1 MQYESPTQPPRQ
13 RLTRSAREKMI
24 AGVAGGLAEY
34 FDLDPVVVR
43 LLWIAAGI
51 LTGGLA
57 IPAYGL
63 MWWIMP
69 RQDEVGTPLG
79 WRSTAGSAVGDSG
92 VAPEP
97 VATASAGAAAGHA
110 SASVATGGEPT
121 AATAYGEAPSAGYA
135 DEPSATTAYTS
146 APPPSYPAWSVPD
159 HRRRRQR
166 TAGVILIGLG
176 LIFMAHQSGI
186 FSWYAWRYFW
196 PVVLIAVGAALLV
209 RQNAWRR

>member
-1 MQYESPTQPPRQ
+1 MQYESPTQPHRQ

-57 IPAYGL
+57 IPAYGV

-69 RQDEVGTPLG
+69 RQDEVGPPLG
-79 WRSTAGSAVGDSG
+79 WRSTAPSAVGG
-92 VAPEP
+92 GAPEP
-97 VATASAGAAAGHA
+97 AATAGGAAGHA
-110 SASVATGGEPT
+110 SAGVATDGEP
-121 AATAYGEAPSAGYA
+121 AAPTAYAEEPGARGYA
-135 DEPSATTAYTS
+135 DEPSPTTAYTS

-159 HRRRRQR
+159 HRRRRQK

-176 LIFMAHQSGI
+176 VIFM
-186 FSWYAWRYFW
+186 
-196 PVVLIAVGAALLV
+196 
-209 RQNAWRR
+209 